1 MSTYNFLYHCYYSS
15 YLYILIR
22 FILAYYLLIKQTIKA
37 YIIKK
42 QEKIIRI
49 VSFSKSEF
57 RKCYLK
63 LLKTKLLSLF
73 QRDKSLTK
81 APNVV

>member
-1 MSTYNFLYHCYYSS
+1 MSTYNFLYNCYYSS

-57 RKCYLK
+57 RKSYLK

>member
-1 MSTYNFLYHCYYSS
+1 MSTYNFLYNCYYSS

-22 FILAYYLLIKQTIKA
+22 FILAYYLLIQQTIKA

-57 RKCYLK
+57 RKGYLK

-73 QRDKSLTK
+73 HRDKSLTK